1 MGFVFYVFVY
11 VYKKVFLIDGLLLID
26 FTLRQMDWKMFLV
39 NLSRTICVVLLL
51 QYWMVVWPDH
61 IFVCL
66 LIKQRK
72 KKVVII
78 WNLGLS
84 SLSGTLGTNIL
95 HCAS

>member
-26 FTLRQMDWKMFLV
+26 FTLRQMDWK
-39 NLSRTICVVLLL
+39 I